1 MALLKVEG
9 LDKVFGQ
16 HYALSGVGLEIEPG
30 EVHALVGENGAGKS
44 TFIKIMT
51 GVYTLDAGTIEWKG
65 AKVHIPDPAA
75 SRRIGIN
82 VVHQDRHLVPSFTG
96 YENLFLG
103 LDYPTNKSRIG
114 VSWKAMKQRAEK
126 LKNDFGVEIDL
137 DKTADR
143 MSPPE
148 KTMLEILRA
157 MMLECQLLILDEPT
171 ASLTDQEAERLFALI
186 GRLTAQ
192 GTAILYVSHRMDEI
206 FRLSDRITVF
216 RNGQRVAT
224 VGTAET
230 DKDGLVRLMSNAEV
244 KKSQKR
250 TDKTAA
256 GEKALD
262 LSGLSTKDGK
272 VKEVSLNVRKGEIVG
287 IFGLAGAGRTELL
300 ETIYGLR
307 ESAGGSIEVAGRKA
321 NAPTP
326 QRSLENGVVLIPE
339 ERKRDAL
346 VLGMSI
352 RENMTL
358 PVLKRFSGWLKLRSR
373 TERTEVKAWMTEMN
387 VKAAGSE
394 QAVGELS
401 GGNQQKVVFAKALL
415 SNPVLFLC
423 DEPTQA
429 VDVMTREEI
438 HRLLKAQADKGC
450 GVLFVSSDL
459 QEVLDISDRLYVLHD
474 SRIVAELDNEG
485 VTSEQVL
492 GYCYS
497 HGKGSE
503 HHG

>member
-1 MALLKVEG
+1 MTLLRVEG

-16 HYALSGVGLEIEPG
+16 HYALSGVGFEIEPG

-51 GVYTLDAGTIEWKG
+51 GVYGLDAGTIEWKG
-65 AKVHIPDPAA
+65 EKVDIPDPGA
-75 SRRIGIN
+75 SRRLGIN

-103 LDYPTNKSRIG
+103 LDYPTNKSRVG
-114 VSWKAMKQRAEK
+114 VNWTRMKQRAEQ

-137 DKTADR
+137 YKTADK

-192 GTAILYVSHRMDEI
+192 GTGILYVSHRMDEI

-216 RNGQRVAT
+216 RNGQRIAT
-224 VGTAET
+224 VDTEAT
-230 DKDGLVRLMSNAEV
+230 DKDSLIRLMSNAEV
-244 KKSQKR
+244 KKSEKR
-250 TDKTAA
+250 TGKTSA
-256 GEKALD
+256 GEKVLE
-262 LSGLSTKDGK
+262 LTGLSTKDGK
-272 VKEVSLNVRKGEIVG
+272 VKNTSLNVSKGEIVG

-307 ESAGGSIEVAGRKA
+307 EPAGGSIEVAGRKVK
-321 NAPTP
+321 APTP
-326 QRSLENGVVLIPE
+326 KRSLENGVVLIPE

-358 PVLKRFSGWLKLRSR
+358 PVLKRFSGLLKLRAR
-373 TERTEVKAWMTEMN
+373 TERSEVNSWMRELN

-394 QAVGELS
+394 QSVGQLS

-485 VTSEQVL
+485 VTPEQVL

-497 HGKGSE
+497 QGKGSE